1 MGMQLGNRDS
11 RSSQHIS
18 CSAAAPVVL
27 GRDAAAASAASH
39 STCGH
44 VEYIVSFLPP
54 ILLLRCCEAE
64 RSVCMITRLAA
75 VCLSVCLPACGRTE
89 AGDGRSAAA
98 NVNSH
103 LSSDGHCYPLQS
115 HCKLSCAL
123 MTSSSLPQ
131 FYSNP
136 GSGRSLTSCLPE
148 LVTRRENLCSVVRSL

>member
-1 MGMQLGNRDS
+1 MWTRRVYCLLPS
-11 RSSQHIS
+11 TH
-18 CSAAAPVVL
+18 SAVA
-27 GRDAAAASAASH
+27 
-39 STCGH
+39 
-44 VEYIVSFLPP
+44 
-54 ILLLRCCEAE
+54 LLRSGTE
-64 RSVCMITRLAA
+64 RLYDHEVGC
-75 VCLSVCLPACGRTE
+75 CLSVCLPACGRTE

-115 HCKLSCAL
+115 HCKSSCAL